1 MRKNAYFNIKILTF
15 LGVDLGECAMWDV
28 RSGKRSFLFS
38 IIMKLEYFFISRL
51 SLASSLGIINQQSSL
66 VMRICLF
73 YALSTV
79 IQGYKNTF
87 YSMLN
92 QNPSWS
98 IRGIRNF
105 MLRQHPPWNIRIFFW
120 KSIKKFFR
128 MNYFCTWSWKLVQV
142 AAVSTANRTVYDKI
156 WSVVWHLMIPIFLLW
171 NLLDLTGIGSAQL
184 SIFQYTCSY
193 NCNLIDNYH
202 TNYMVSVSTFC
213 HMKEFLK
220 NNLVFSFKTA
230 SCWY

>member
-1 MRKNAYFNIKILTF
+1 
-15 LGVDLGECAMWDV
+15 MWDV
-28 RSGKRSFLFS
+28 RVGKRSFLFS
-38 IIMKLEYFFISRL
+38 INMKLEYFFISRL

-120 KSIKKFFR
+120 KSIKHFFR
-128 MNYFCTWSWKLVQV
+128 MNFFVLGAGNWC
-142 AAVSTANRTVYDKI
+142 
-156 WSVVWHLMIPIFLLW
+156 MLLQFS
-171 NLLDLTGIGSAQL
+171 LLIEQFMTKFEVLFDT
-184 SIFQYTCSY
+184 
-193 NCNLIDNYH
+193 
-202 TNYMVSVSTFC
+202 
-213 HMKEFLK
+213 
-220 NNLVFSFKTA
+220 
-230 SCWY
+230 

>member
-1 MRKNAYFNIKILTF
+1 
-15 LGVDLGECAMWDV
+15 
-28 RSGKRSFLFS
+28 
-38 IIMKLEYFFISRL
+38 
-51 SLASSLGIINQQSSL
+51 
-66 VMRICLF
+66 MRICLF